1 MNKASKESASSLKD
15 LKEMGERYLL
25 NRKADMTCIKVMP
38 LYGYLEHKRLALL
51 DLNPAVRDNRLILR
65 VNFSFHAPRDAASG
79 GQSARHRHQPASDA
93 VLFAE

>member
-1 MNKASKESASSLKD
+1 
-15 LKEMGERYLL
+15 
-25 NRKADMTCIKVMP
+25 MTCINVMP
-38 LYGYLEHKRLALL
+38 LYGYLEHTRLALL

-93 VLFAE
+93 VLFAERLHLHGRIGGVECEHMIRLFLSHHA

>member
-1 MNKASKESASSLKD
+1 
-15 LKEMGERYLL
+15 
-25 NRKADMTCIKVMP
+25 MP

-79 GQSARHRHQPASDA
+79 GKSARHRHQPTDNAI
-93 VLFAE
+93 LFAERLHLHGGIGGVEGEHLIRLFLSHYA

>member
-1 MNKASKESASSLKD
+1 
-15 LKEMGERYLL
+15 
-25 NRKADMTCIKVMP
+25 MTCIKVMP

-79 GQSARHRHQPASDA
+79 GQSARHRHQPAAIPFCLQNASISMA
-93 VLFAE
+93 ASVVWKAST

>member
-1 MNKASKESASSLKD
+1 
-15 LKEMGERYLL
+15 
-25 NRKADMTCIKVMP
+25 MTCIKVMP

-93 VLFAE
+93 VLFAERLHLHGRIGGVESEHLIRLFLSHHA